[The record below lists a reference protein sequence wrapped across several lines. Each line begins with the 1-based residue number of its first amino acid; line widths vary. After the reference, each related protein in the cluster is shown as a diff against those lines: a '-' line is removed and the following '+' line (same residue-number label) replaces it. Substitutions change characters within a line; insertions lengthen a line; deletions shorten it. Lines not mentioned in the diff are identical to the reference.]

1 MSVSE
6 QRSNGTCA
14 SAQRYA
20 QHFVAG
26 VGQAEALLRAHVDA
40 VEVGVV
46 RVVEGV
52 VVVEGGVG
60 GVAVE
65 RGVVVVRQ
73 LQALEIFYRLTVSA
87 YESRRR
93 GESSPT
99 TSPQVAMGLG
109 ACLVLVVV
117 SLEDA

>member
-40 VEVGVV
+40 VEVEVV
-46 RVVEGV
+46 RVVVVGVVVVGEGV
-52 VVVEGGVG
+52 VVGER
-60 GVAVE
+60 VA
-65 RGVVVVRQ
+65 VVRQ
-73 LQALEIFYRLTVSA
+73 LQALESFCRREVSA
-87 YESRRR
+87 W
-93 GESSPT
+93 G
-99 TSPQVAMGLG
+99 
-109 ACLVLVVV
+109 
-117 SLEDA
+117 